1 MLKIRSEQ
9 LEAFRQ
15 QALRQF
21 EDEMIK
27 HLKEYAPKH
36 CEALEE
42 ENIRYVIRFGI
53 QQAEKYGLT
62 YRGPVRFY
70 LELIFMLGHRF
81 DTDPQLGWATE
92 ILTDSAITDQMEK
105 ADRLYDKVADY
116 VKAVAGPKHA
126 YAWRSLHNF
135 SMAGSQNVPLY
146 SSNFEEEVIS
156 RLKQIYPEKC
166 AYVGEPALHTVV
178 KQATMQA
185 GTYSLN
191 TEEGIYLFVALMFAL
206 GHGFA
211 TDPLFPWISTTLNN
225 SAISDSSKRI
235 ERLRSKSLTYL
246 EQVLAH
252 LVKE

>member
-1 MLKIRSEQ
+1 MLKIRPEQ

-15 QALRQF
+15 QALSQF
-21 EDEMIK
+21 EENMIK
-27 HLKEYAPKH
+27 HLQEYAPKH
-36 CEALEE
+36 CAVLEE
-42 ENIRYVIRFGI
+42 DNLHHVIRFGI

-62 YRGPVRFY
+62 YQGPVRFY
-70 LELIFMLGHRF
+70 LELIFMLGHHF

-92 ILTDSAITDQMEK
+92 ILTDTAITDQMEK

-116 VKAVAGPKHA
+116 VKAVAGPKHT

-135 SMAGSQNVPLY
+135 SMAGSQSVPLY
-146 SSNFEEEVIS
+146 GPNFEEEVIS

-166 AYVGEPALHTVV
+166 TYVGESALHMVV
-178 KQATMQA
+178 KQATVQA
-185 GTYSLN
+185 ETYSLN
-191 TEEGIYLFVALMFAL
+191 TEEGIYLFVVLMFAL

-225 SAISDSSKRI
+225 PALSDSSKRI